1 MKDTELFNNIQDIY
15 KILENHRVTIKNCLD
30 RTVIAQSKSSSANT
44 RSNDNTKQINDLILA
59 MDRISTLMYNVQS
72 NVYNI
77 QSEVREL
84 KKPFYLKIKEYL
96 LCFLKKKSQKNG

>member
-30 RTVIAQSKSSSANT
+30 RTIIAQSKSSSANM

-59 MDRISTLMYNVQS
+59 IDKMS
-72 NVYNI
+72 NTMSIRMHYLQEQI
-77 QSEVREL
+77 EEL

-96 LCFLKKKSQKNG
+96 SCLLKKKNQKNV